1 MTTRNFYKEL
11 TKKVFGAIANILGT
25 AGTTYL
31 VCTVIGTCIGGI
43 PGTIIGFLIAIIINC
58 FIGSLSEIIGKQKNY
73 YSFLK

>member
-25 AGTTYL
+25 AGT
-31 VCTVIGTCIGGI
+31 TCIGGI

-58 FIGSLSEIIGKQKNY
+58 FIGSLSEIIGEQKNY
-73 YSFLK
+73 YS